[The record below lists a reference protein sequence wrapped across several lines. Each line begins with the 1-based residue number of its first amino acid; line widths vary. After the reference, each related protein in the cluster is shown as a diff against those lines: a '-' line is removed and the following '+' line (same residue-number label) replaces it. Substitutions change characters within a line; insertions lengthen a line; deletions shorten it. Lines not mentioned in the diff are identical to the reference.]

1 MRGFCDDRKSLMN
14 QSNPR
19 RLVDDIKEK
28 SLSEVRFNFSPF
40 SFITTIENNFI
51 LILIHFIRFE
61 QFDKKGRFGGREQIA
76 QFRLNLQTDIETVF
90 NDFVS

>member
-1 MRGFCDDRKSLMN
+1 MRGFCDDRKLLMN
-14 QSNPR
+14 QSNPQ

-51 LILIHFIRFE
+51 LILFIHFE